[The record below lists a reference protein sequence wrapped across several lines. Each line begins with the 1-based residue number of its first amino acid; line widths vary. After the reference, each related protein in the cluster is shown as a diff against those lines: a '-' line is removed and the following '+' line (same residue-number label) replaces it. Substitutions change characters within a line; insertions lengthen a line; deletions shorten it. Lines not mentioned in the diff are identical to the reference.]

1 MAGEKISVN
10 FEINIDS
17 LQMLEKITDKYE
29 LPDNSKTL
37 RCLLDF
43 VLEKESNWDEKKKKI
58 RCIRC

>member
-1 MAGEKISVN
+1 MAGEKISVT
-10 FEINIDS
+10 FEINADA

-43 VLEKESNWDEKKKKI
+43 VLEKESNWDGIFKKI
-58 RCIRC
+58 RCVRC